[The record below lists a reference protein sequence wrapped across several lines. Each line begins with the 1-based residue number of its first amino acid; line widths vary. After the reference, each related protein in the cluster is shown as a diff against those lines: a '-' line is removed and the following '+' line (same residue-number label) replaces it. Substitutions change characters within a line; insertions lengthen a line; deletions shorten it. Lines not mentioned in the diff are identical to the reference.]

1 VSGFR
6 YGLGSSFRVNNKWR
20 IHIEITAGNLSR
32 KVPVTIA
39 DVLPDSTGTRTG
51 GQITI
56 CSQLFQLGLFAE
68 KKLNDHL
75 QLSIGIM
82 PDYLKNTYYF
92 NDVKTALQDAVPNV
106 KDPEKRYYTIKPA
119 YTLSHSFD
127 PANPVSSATWIGFQ
141 IGLCYGF

>member
-1 VSGFR
+1 
-6 YGLGSSFRVNNKWR
+6 LGSSFRVNNNWR

-32 KVPVTIA
+32 KVPVTTA
-39 DVLPDSTGTRTG
+39 DVPFDSTGTGIGT

-56 CSQLFQLGLFAE
+56 RSQLYQLGLFAE
-68 KKLNDHL
+68 KKINDHL

-92 NDVKTALQDAVPNV
+92 NDIETALQTAAPYA

-119 YTLSHSFD
+119 YTINHSFD
-127 PANPVSSATWIGFQ
+127 PANSVSSATWIGFQ
-141 IGLCYGF
+141 LGLCYRF